1 MADQE
6 QVLVAETSVIE
17 NLGLFHGLESDVD
30 RYLSDLFTPGTL
42 SFKPRPEMETDPSHK
57 QLIPYVLMECNG
69 KYLNYVRGKRAG
81 ETRLV
86 AKRSMGIGGHIN
98 PVDASAPLSD
108 VDLKDVYYAA
118 VQREIEEEVNVN
130 TNHTDNIVALL
141 NDDTNEVGK
150 VHLGVVHLWKL
161 DSEDV
166 TRNEQMITQLTF
178 STIDELNAV
187 KDTMETWSQLCLE
200 ALEKM

>member
-1 MADQE
+1 MASQE
-6 QVLVAETSVIE
+6 HVLVVETKVIE
-17 NLGLFHGLESDVD
+17 QLGLFHGLESDVKK
-30 RYLSDLFTPGTL
+30 YLDAIFAPGVL
-42 SFKPRPEMETDPSHK
+42 SFKPRSEMETNPNFK
-57 QLIPYVLMECNG
+57 QLIPYVLMEADG
-69 KYLNYVRGKRAG
+69 RYLNYVRGKRAG

-86 AKRSMGIGGHIN
+86 SKRSMGIGGHIN
-98 PVDASAPLSD
+98 PIDAKAPLFETD
-108 VDLKDVYYAA
+108 YRDVYNAA
-118 VQREIEEEVNVN
+118 VQREIDEEVDVKA
-130 TNHTDNIVALL
+130 NHTDSIIALL

-166 TRNEQMITQLTF
+166 TRKEQMITQLTF

-200 ALEKM
+200 GIEKM